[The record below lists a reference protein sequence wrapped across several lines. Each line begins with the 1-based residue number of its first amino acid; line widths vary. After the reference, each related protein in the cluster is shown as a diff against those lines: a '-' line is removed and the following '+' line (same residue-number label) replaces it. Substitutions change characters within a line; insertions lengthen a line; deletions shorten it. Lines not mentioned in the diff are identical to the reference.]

1 MPGMPARHDNAPRRR
16 PAARRH
22 RLRASTIILLSLFGL
37 LSAVAIGEGLFPM
50 PAASDRR

>member
-1 MPGMPARHDNAPRRR
+1 MRTTPENAPPRRPAPRRR
-16 PAARRH
+16 

-37 LSAVAIGEGLFPM
+37 LSMAAIGEALLPM